1 MREVRSRPAADPS
14 DEVKQRGGGSP
25 PVRGCGPSLRTC
37 SSASPLCPSDVALLL
52 PVRVEAGAGRG
63 DGVQVAPGL
72 AQEHGWHLGEPQS
85 LANPPPLPRDA
96 LEAQPDQ
103 GARGA
108 LAGADVAAREFHH
121 RPQPDAVETL
131 DVLAEAA
138 AVADLAAPV
147 TELGGSALQLEA
159 VDHPALAVLDRH
171 CLPGLVLRTQQPL
184 AELGKQRLRLVVL
197 EMPNPGLGVSR

>member
-25 PVRGCGPSLRTC
+25 PVRGRGPSLRTC
-37 SSASPLCPSDVALLL
+37 SSASPMYPSDVALLL

-63 DGVQVAPGL
+63 DGMEVAPGL
-72 AQEHGWHLGEPQS
+72 AQQYRGHLGQAQGLADPSS
-85 LANPPPLPRDA
+85 LVRGA
-96 LEAQPDQ
+96 LEAQPDHR
-103 GARGA
+103 AREA

-138 AVADLAAPV
+138 AVIDLAPLV
-147 TELGGSALQLEA
+147 TELGDRALQLEA
-159 VDHPALAVLDRH
+159 VDHPALAVLDGGFR
-171 CLPGLVLRTQQPL
+171 LGLAVQTQGRL
-184 AELGKQRLRLVVL
+184 AELGKQRLD
-197 EMPNPGLGVSR
+197 PG